1 MSRRLKPH
9 HHLRPA
15 LTITTGASAETA
27 LDALVEALVV
37 ARASVVRRDAGSAT
51 LQLGSFLRAWVFSD
65 SMLLDVVPRTRVWGM
80 RATIDLEVL
89 APATEQGT
97 RVRVA
102 LTKVDEHRET
112 VPHVLGAIEGAAE
125 VLRRHGHT
133 TEVGEVG
140 PGQRKR

>member
-9 HHLRPA
+9 HYLRPA
-15 LTITTGASAETA
+15 LTITTEASAETA
-27 LDALVEALVV
+27 LDALVDALVV
-37 ARASVVRRDAGSAT
+37 ARASEVRRDAGSAT
-51 LQLGSFLRAWVFSD
+51 LQLGSFLRAWIFSD
-65 SMLLDVVPRTRVWGM
+65 SMLLDVVPRTRTWGM

-89 APATEQGT
+89 EPATDERT

-102 LTKVDEHRET
+102 LTKVDEHRAT

-125 VLRRHGHT
+125 LLRRRGHR

>member
-15 LTITTGASAETA
+15 LTITTEATAEAA
-27 LDALVEALVV
+27 LDALVAALVV

-51 LQLGSFLRAWVFSD
+51 LQLGSFLRSWIFSD
-65 SMLLDVVPRTRVWGM
+65 SMLLDVVPRTRTWGM
-80 RATIDLEVL
+80 RATVDLQVL
-89 APATEQGT
+89 EASPPT

-102 LTKVDEHRET
+102 MTRVDEHRWT
-112 VPHVLGAIEGAAE
+112 VPHVLGALEGAAE
-125 VLRRHGHT
+125 VLRRGGHA

-140 PGQRKR
+140 PGR